1 MWRALRGQVRHGST
15 LRLDT
20 HPSSLLGTSASS
32 SASASAL
39 GTSMR
44 KTGPAICT
52 SRIGRE
58 YNAGISFG
66 GESVQFGLRHFASK
80 PRVEVP
86 YGVKISA
93 AYKDSK
99 ASARKGAVR
108 ARKLEEEKG
117 MLLDP
122 RKCLQMELKR
132 NSGIG
137 WTRSFQIIKHLEMH
151 KRGKGPPIDAR
162 MRDKITQ
169 ISNVV
174 KAGK

>member
-1 MWRALRGQVRHGST
+1 MWSALHVQARRRIINVGST
-15 LRLDT
+15 
-20 HPSSLLGTSASS
+20 SSLGLSNGSGTTMSATSS
-32 SASASAL
+32 VANARDS
-39 GTSMR
+39 
-44 KTGPAICT
+44 I
-52 SRIGRE
+52 
-58 YNAGISFG
+58 NAGCRSTSF
-66 GESVQFGLRHFASK
+66 VALRHFASA

-86 YGVKISA
+86 YGVRISA
-93 AYKDSK
+93 AYKESK
-99 ASARKGAVR
+99 SAARKSAVK

-132 NSGIG
+132 NTGIS
-137 WTRSFQIIKHLEMH
+137 WYRSFQVIKHLEMH